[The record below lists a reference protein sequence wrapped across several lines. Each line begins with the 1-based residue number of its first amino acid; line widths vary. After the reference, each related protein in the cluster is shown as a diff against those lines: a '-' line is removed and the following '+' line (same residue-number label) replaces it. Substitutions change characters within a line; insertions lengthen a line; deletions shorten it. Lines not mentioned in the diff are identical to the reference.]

1 MLEINVANKGAEL
14 TSIQFN
20 NKEML
25 HDGRSFWNRQAP
37 VLFPIVGRLKDNK
50 TIINNATYE
59 MSQHGF
65 ARDMNFNCINDN
77 NNEKVYMLKSN
88 NNTLK
93 MYPFEFELYTTYVIE
108 NDTLTVK
115 YKVVNKDDQEMIFGI
130 GAHPGIKIDLN
141 QEDYYFELEREE
153 DNIEF
158 MEVEGNYISDYPAK
172 NLLENKKIIDITKE
186 SFINDA
192 IIIKNFKSKKIT
204 LKQKRDNK
212 KIVEFNISNFPILGI
227 WSKPNAPY
235 ICVEPWY
242 NTADRVTSTGYLKD
256 KEGIIKLQPNNIFE
270 CEYSMKFF

>member
-1 MLEINVANKGAEL
+1 
-14 TSIQFN
+14 
-20 NKEML
+20 
-25 HDGRSFWNRQAP
+25 
-37 VLFPIVGRLKDNK
+37 
-50 TIINNATYE
+50 
-59 MSQHGF
+59 
-65 ARDMNFNCINDN
+65 
-77 NNEKVYMLKSN
+77 
-88 NNTLK
+88 

-115 YKVVNKDDQEMIFGI
+115 YKVVNKDNKEMIFGI

-141 QEDYYFELEREE
+141 QEDYYFELEKEE

-172 NLLENKKIIDITKE
+172 NLLENKKIINITKE

-192 IIIKNFKSKKIT
+192 IIIKSFQSNKIT

-212 KIVEFNISNFPILGI
+212 KIVEFDISNFPILGI
-227 WSKPNAPY
+227 WSEPNAPY

-242 NTADRVTSTGYLKD
+242 NMADRVTSTGYLKD

-270 CEYSMKFF
+270 CEYSMKIF

>member
-14 TSIQFN
+14 TSIKFN

-25 HDGRSFWNRQAP
+25 HDGRSFWDRQAP

-65 ARDMNFNCINDN
+65 ARDMKFNTIKDSQ
-77 NNEKVYMLKSN
+77 NEKVYMLKSN
-88 NNTLK
+88 NDTLK
-93 MYPFEFELYTTYVIE
+93 MYPFEFELYTRYVIN
-108 NDTLTVK
+108 NDILTVK
-115 YKVVNKDDQEMIFGI
+115 YKVVNKDNKEMIFGI

-141 QEDYYFELEREE
+141 QEDYYFELEQEE
-153 DNIEF
+153 DNIKF
-158 MEVEGNYISDYPAK
+158 MEVEGHYISDYPAK
-172 NLLENKKIIDITKE
+172 NLLENKKIINITKE

-212 KIVEFNISNFPILGI
+212 KIVEFDISNFPILGI

-242 NTADRVTSTGYLKD
+242 NTADRVTSTGHLKD